1 MKKMMMTLALTLAL
15 MLAQTLAPV
24 KAQPAHAAADSI
36 DEVEAFSDT
45 TSVDSVTAGVNAWDG
60 FDDDGEWD
68 EWDSAMPQSVFQDLD
83 VSDGFMSFFGS
94 LMVVLVCLF
103 LVFVLIPIG
112 LIALILYFVYKNR
125 KDRMRLMEMA
135 LKTGRQIPV
144 DALGTPYVK
153 NEQIWNKG
161 IKQVFLGAGLAFLL
175 WIPFGKLGLA
185 IGALVLLI
193 GCGNVVIAYNAKK
206 KEELERIF
214 RPQAGQKEADRPQDV
229 NKPQDAE

>member
-1 MKKMMMTLALTLAL
+1 MKKMIMTLAL
-15 MLAQTLAPV
+15 MLALMLAQALAPV
-24 KAQPAHAAADSI
+24 KAQPARAAVDSV

-45 TSVDSVTAGVNAWDG
+45 TSLDSAAAGVNAWDG
-60 FDDDGEWD
+60 FDDDDEWD
-68 EWDSAMPQSVFQDLD
+68 EWDSAVSHSVFQDLN
-83 VSDGFMSFFGS
+83 VSDDLMGFFGS
-94 LMVVLVCLF
+94 LVFVLVCLF
-103 LVFVLIPIG
+103 LVFVLVPVG
-112 LIALILYFVYKNR
+112 VIALILYFVYKNR

-161 IKQVFLGAGLAFLL
+161 IKQIFLGAGLAFLL
-175 WIPFGKLGLA
+175 WIPLGKLGLA

-206 KEELERIF
+206 KQAFERMF
-214 RPQAGQKEADRPQDV
+214 RPQEGQQDADRL
-229 NKPQDAE
+229 QDAE